1 MTAGSKAFEL
11 KEEDGLLWVKVLDK
25 NVSPASLMEGLGEAG
40 LAISLDRVREIL
52 DKADGEWQS
61 VGAIGNRVKVR
72 LSEDKLKA
80 EIYVEPSIRI
90 LEQKEAEKHIRKAL
104 KDAGVVFGIKE
115 DVLKRLAEG
124 DSELLGIW
132 TVIAEGEAPE
142 ECQDAKIEMFVKIA
156 EKSLQEMEN
165 AMVVDFKSLGFIPNV
180 KKGALIAKKIPPK
193 EGKDGK
199 DVTGNAIKV
208 RKPKDFSI
216 KAGANTELSDDGLEI
231 RATANG
237 FILKEG
243 NKFTVETVLTV
254 RGDVDYSTGNLEC
267 FGSIVVTGG
276 VKEDFSV
283 IAGEDLEIKGVV
295 EGAFLKSG
303 GKMKLES
310 SVRGMERGVIECGG
324 ELFLEYA
331 DQCKITAGGDIH
343 FKRALMHCEV
353 EAEGSI
359 RLTEGGKGVIAGGEL
374 NSGGEVECNVL
385 GSKVGTKT
393 IVRVG
398 VSPRLLKQQRMLSA
412 KKEELDS
419 KITTIKKNIR
429 YLTKLAEEKK
439 IDEKQKLLA
448 IKFIQLLEDLEK
460 KEKEAN
466 ELLNKVHELIKKIR
480 SKGKVV
486 VKKICYP
493 GVSVFVRNDKF
504 QVREELE
511 EVKFYFDGEV
521 KIASLEED

>member
-11 KEEDGLLWVKVLDK
+11 KEEDGLLLIKVLDK
-25 NVSPASLMEGLGEAG
+25 NVSPVSLMEELIEAG
-40 LAISLDRVREIL
+40 LLVSLDKIREIL
-52 DKADGEWQS
+52 SKEDEEWQS
-61 VGAIGNRVKVR
+61 VGEISNIVKVR

-80 EIYVEPSIRI
+80 KVYVEPLIRS
-90 LEQKEAEKHIRKAL
+90 LEPKEAEKCIREAL
-104 KDAGVVFGIKE
+104 EGAKVVFGIKE

-124 DSELLGIW
+124 DSELIDTW

-142 ECQDAKIEMFVKIA
+142 ECQDAKLEMFVKIA

-165 AMVVDFKSLGFIPNV
+165 DMVVDFKSLGFVPNV
-180 KKGALIAKKIPPK
+180 KKGDLIAKKIPPK

-199 DVTGNAIKV
+199 DVTGNVIKV
-208 RKPKDFSI
+208 RKPKDFQF

-237 FILKEG
+237 FVLREG
-243 NKFTVETVLTV
+243 YKFTVETVLTV
-254 RGDVDYSTGNLEC
+254 RGDVDYSTGNIEC
-267 FGSIVVTGG
+267 FGSVIVTGG

-283 IAGEDLEIKGVV
+283 IAWEDLEILGVV

-303 GKMKLES
+303 RKMRLRS
-310 SVRGMERGVIECGG
+310 SVRGMEKGVIECGG
-324 ELFLEYA
+324 DLFLEYA
-331 DQCKITAGGDIH
+331 DQCKITAGGDIC
-343 FKRALMHCEV
+343 FKRALMHCNV

-359 RLTEGGKGVIAGGEL
+359 RLAEDGNGVIAGGEL
-374 NSGGEVECNVL
+374 SSGGEVDCNTL

-398 VSPRLLKQQRMLSA
+398 VSPSLLKQQRKIEA

-419 KITTIKKNIR
+419 KIVAVKKNIR
-429 YLTKLAEEKK
+429 YLTKLAEERK

-448 IKFIQLLEDLEK
+448 VKFIQLLENLEK
-460 KEKEAN
+460 KKKEVD
-466 ELLNKVHELIKKIR
+466 ELLNKVHELVKKVKR
-480 SKGKVV
+480 KGRVIV
-486 VKKICYP
+486 RKICYP
-493 GVSVFVRNDKF
+493 GVSVHIRNGKF
-504 QVREELE
+504 QVKEELE
-511 EVKFYFDGEV
+511 GVKFYFDGEV